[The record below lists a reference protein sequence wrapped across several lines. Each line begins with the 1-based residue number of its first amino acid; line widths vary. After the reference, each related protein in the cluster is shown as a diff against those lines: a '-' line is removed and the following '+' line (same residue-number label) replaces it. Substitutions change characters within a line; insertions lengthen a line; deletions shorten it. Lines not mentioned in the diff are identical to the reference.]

1 MTYRIIKYGLL
12 IGLTILTFY
21 QNFPFGD
28 YCSGLVE
35 ALLFVILGGLFLIS
49 FAVFLTIDLVKT
61 FKKKR
66 KFDFLPLVILT
77 IFLVGNSLLLN
88 NEKDKFWTDKELVG
102 NIEVG
107 DLRAAQIVLYSN
119 QMFSVRTSY
128 VDYSCTYS
136 GRYSIRE
143 NILRLER
150 DNFEKETNNV
160 FTTEYE
166 IQKSDSL
173 LIPLESGIETIKIK
187 KLGTI
192 ISAQSQYDP
201 EASPPEETSPRR

>member
-1 MTYRIIKYGLL
+1 MTYRVIKYGLL
-12 IGLTILTFY
+12 AGLTFLTFY

-35 ALLFVILGGLFLIS
+35 TLSFVFLGGLFLLS
-49 FAVFLTIDLVKT
+49 FVIFLTIDLIKT

-77 IFLVGNSLLLN
+77 VFLVGNSLLLN

-102 NIEVG
+102 NVEVG

-119 QMFSVRTSY
+119 QTFSVRTSY
-128 VDYSCTYS
+128 VDWSCTYS
-136 GRYSIRE
+136 GQYSIQD
-143 NILRLER
+143 NILQLER
-150 DNFEKETNNV
+150 DDLEEETNNV
-160 FTTEYE
+160 FTNKYE

-173 LIPLESGIETIKIK
+173 LIPLKLGIEKIKIK
-187 KLGTI
+187 KLGTTI
-192 ISAQSQYDP
+192 AKLQ
-201 EASPPEETSPRR
+201 AG